1 MRGKKLGRLF
11 GASLAVAL
19 AVGVTGQAAIAG
31 AAPTQKTPP
40 NVPGFNGSTIK
51 LGVITPT
58 SGIASVVGKPLTE
71 GNRVYWDAKNAKGG
85 VAGKYKVD
93 LSIEDSQYQVE
104 TALQAYDKIKADV
117 VAFQQILGT
126 QIVKSVLT
134 RLKADQSYGGP
145 ASLEGVWVKQTP
157 LMPIGTPYQ
166 ALAANG
172 LDYYEKNGGQG
183 KKVCAMAQD
192 DAYGASGLDGL
203 TQAAKTLKVKVAK
216 TVRFATTS
224 DVSAQVGEL
233 ADAKCDAVVLV
244 SLPNDTGSIVT
255 KMVGR
260 NFSPQI
266 LGIAPSWLGGLENDP
281 NNGAFLTEH
290 YIWLGFGPQWGDTSV
305 PGMAQLI
312 QDQQQFAADQ
322 KPDTYFVFGYAQA
335 WAMDQILEQ
344 AVKNGDLS
352 KAGIK
357 KASNQIGTL
366 KFNGLIGDFK
376 YGKSANDRNPPRDTT
391 IAKAAVGQP
400 AGLQII
406 ASGYTSNAAK
416 QVKFKN

>member
-1 MRGKKLGRLF
+1 
-11 GASLAVAL
+11 
-19 AVGVTGQAAIAG
+19 
-31 AAPTQKTPP
+31 
-40 NVPGFNGSTIK
+40 
-51 LGVITPT
+51 
-58 SGIASVVGKPLTE
+58 
-71 GNRVYWDAKNAKGG
+71 
-85 VAGKYKVD
+85 
-93 LSIEDSQYQVE
+93 
-104 TALQAYDKIKADV
+104 
-117 VAFQQILGT
+117 
-126 QIVKSVLT
+126 VKSVLT
-134 RLKADQSYGGP
+134 RLKADQGFGGP
-145 ASLEGVWVKQTP
+145 ASLEGVWVKQVP

-203 TQAAKTLKVKVAK
+203 TQASKTLKVKVAK
-216 TVRFATTS
+216 TVRYATTS

-244 SLPNDTGSIVT
+244 SLPNDTSSIVT

-266 LGIAPSWLGGLENDP
+266 LGIAPSWLSGLESDP

-305 PGMAQLI
+305 PGMAQMI

-322 KPDTYFVFGYAQA
+322 KPDTYFIFGYAQA

-357 KASNQIGTL
+357 KASNQVGTL
-366 KFNGLIGDFK
+366 KFNGLEGDYK
-376 YGKSANDRNPPRDTT
+376 YGKSANDRNPPRDAT

-406 ASGYTSNAAK
+406 ATGYTSNAAK
-416 QVKFKN
+416 QVKFKT